1 MGAVPAQANT
11 RRFVGGINKDED
23 SMDRLQPREL
33 IAPGHLPIRPGNL
46 PSPMD
51 LICERVERRTPRR
64 RSGDRVSVDCVPD
77 HRVHLPNPRYPM
89 PAPSVI
95 RLHCPQ
101 QFQAAQAWGALG
113 PDALDVAL
121 NVMAAYMP
129 FRISDRSGALRLADG
144 FIVSRQAAQL
154 YRPFAEDFLEQMSAE
169 GGVVREAMIRSWI
182 REREFM
188 DELVA

>member
-1 MGAVPAQANT
+1 
-11 RRFVGGINKDED
+11 
-23 SMDRLQPREL
+23 MDRLQPRDSA
-33 IAPGHLPIRPGNL
+33 APGHLPVRPGGA

-51 LICERVERRTPRR
+51 LICERVERWAPRR
-64 RSGDRVSVDCVPD
+64 RSGDRVSIDCVPD
-77 HRVHLPNPRYPM
+77 HRVRLPNPRYPM
-89 PAPSVI
+89 PAPTVI

-101 QFQAAQAWGALG
+101 HFQAAQAWGTLG

-121 NVMAAYMP
+121 NVMAAYLP
-129 FRISDRSGALRLADG
+129 FRISDRSGALRVADG
-144 FIVSRQAAQL
+144 AIVSRRAAQL

-188 DELVA
+188 DELAA